1 MSQKNIYI
9 KKIISCLIVLC
20 ISAYN
25 MQPEDK
31 KLQRCHALSLARITQ
46 KNSWESNF
54 PIQYTG
60 STQCVEFN
68 PNKQKQII
76 AIF

>member
-1 MSQKNIYI
+1 ME
-9 KKIISCLIVLC
+9 
-20 ISAYN
+20 
-25 MQPEDK
+25 PENK
-31 KLQRCHALSLARITQ
+31 ELKTCHVLSLARITQ

>member
-9 KKIISCLIVLC
+9 KKIINFLLVIC
-20 ISAYN
+20 ISAYT
-25 MQPEDK
+25 MEPENK
-31 KLQRCHALSLARITQ
+31 ELKTCHVLSLARITQ